1 MCAPAC
7 KFQGSRRVWCTRV
20 RLRLTRTDAVHGQH
34 PTWEETQSSHGWPGR
49 PEAGALTACRGLR
62 VGQERPG
69 GASWGRAGGHTV
81 WSPTAW
87 TPALGEAQSSGWSR
101 GPEAGL
107 CAQAAPPGTCHQ
119 LKAPR
124 HDHNGAALE
133 RVTSCHCSPHITPRN
148 SHLRCNETASGLRP
162 SPSGPEAPEDP
173 GLQLLSWSGDGC
185 ADRQAVCGPLT
196 GTQAE
201 DKEGRRAQAAWR
213 AEAGR
218 AAPEQ
223 PPDRAELL
231 GNLPGPSWCL
241 RRAGRGGRAPG
252 RQGCQAAA
260 GSEFWACPTCSGRKP
275 TAARRIDT
283 EQESRGSRS
292 QSNEHLHNSCFKT
305 QIKGEVK
312 TY

>member
-1 MCAPAC
+1 MHPRAS
-7 KFQGSRRVWCTRV
+7 SRARGGCGV
-20 RLRLTRTDAVHGQH
+20 RTSVSAHGQH

-49 PEAGALTACRGLR
+49 PEAGALTACPW
-62 VGQERPG
+62 GQGGPGEARRRG
-69 GASWGRAGGHTV
+69 GASWGRAGGHVV

-87 TPALGEAQSSGWSR
+87 TSALGEAQGSGWSR

-107 CAQAAPPGTCHQ
+107 RAQAAPQGTCHQ
-119 LKAPR
+119 LKAPC

-133 RVTSCHCSPHITPRN
+133 RVTSCHCGPHVTPRN
-148 SHLRCNETASGLRP
+148 SHLRCNEAASGLRP
-162 SPSGPEAPEDP
+162 SPSGPGAPEALEDP
-173 GLQLLSWSGDGC
+173 GLQLLSWSGDGH

-201 DKEGRRAQAAWR
+201 DKAGGRAQAAWR
-213 AEAGR
+213 ADVGG

-241 RRAGRGGRAPG
+241 RRAEEAGLQGGR
-252 RQGCQAAA
+252 GCQAAA
-260 GSEFWACPTCSGRKP
+260 GSEFWACPTCRGRKP

-283 EQESRGSRS
+283 EEDRAEEAGLNQM
-292 QSNEHLHNSCFKT
+292 NT
-305 QIKGEVK
+305 
-312 TY
+312 